1 MGLANFLLLSYSTQP
16 LKCKKPASHFFM
28 LKAPKT
34 DKPAKVQ
41 GEWAVLIM
49 AGNLLLVSNYAVAA
63 VARLKQ
69 IVPPGARRF
78 QRSVGLEFFA
88 SYGLTPAQ
96 GAWLTEAK
104 LFNGSWQLLHD
115 YRRPILEALTLE
127 YAEVWTVEQGKAER
141 QPARPP
147 KLQPPLDP
155 LRFGLAENVQT
166 PLSWAKSYAL
176 YCHRHRTFEVTPC
189 QDVGIL
195 QEATDIKTKD
205 GHKASFLL
213 RASRRTLLR
222 ARRKQTSY
230 YLADGGDI
238 IRLGRDAEGAQ
249 VAQTVIES
257 QRLALV
263 IRAATN
269 LHPPSTEL

>member
-1 MGLANFLLLSYSTQP
+1 
-16 LKCKKPASHFFM
+16 M
-28 LKAPKT
+28 LKAPKPE
-34 DKPAKVQ
+34 KQAKVQ

-49 AGNLLLVSNYAVAA
+49 AGNLLLVSNYAAAA

-78 QRSVGLEFFA
+78 QRSVGPEFFA
-88 SYGLTPAQ
+88 SYGLNPAQ

-141 QPARPP
+141 RPARAP

-155 LRFGLAENVQT
+155 LRFGLTENVQT
-166 PLSWAKSYAL
+166 ALSWAKSYSL
-176 YCHRHRTFEVTPC
+176 YCHRHRTFEIAPC

-195 QEATDIKTKD
+195 QEATDVKTKD
-205 GHKASFLL
+205 GRKASFLL
-213 RASRRTLLR
+213 RASRHTLIR

-230 YLADGGDI
+230 YLAGDGDI
-238 IRLGRDAEGAQ
+238 TRLGRDEEGAQ
-249 VAQTVIES
+249 VAQSVIES

-263 IRAATN
+263 IRAASN
-269 LHPPSTEL
+269 LHPPATEL